1 MFFLDFLKSNLT
13 SRTLFFRPLTKV
25 EGELDFANQV
35 SRIQGEAVKEEENE
49 ENTADFEGFAQVT
62 EEEEEEELKASEKG
76 PVEFPGGKL
85 DSDVS
90 NSLNDDAVLPSN
102 ALDLRLEKER

>member
-1 MFFLDFLKSNLT
+1 MNK
-13 SRTLFFRPLTKV
+13 
-25 EGELDFANQV
+25 
-35 SRIQGEAVKEEENE
+35 KEEE
-49 ENTADFEGFAQVT
+49 ENTAVFEGSAKDT
-62 EEEEEEELKASEKG
+62 EEEEEEELKTSEKG
-76 PVEFPGGKL
+76 RVEFPGGKI

>member
-1 MFFLDFLKSNLT
+1 MNK
-13 SRTLFFRPLTKV
+13 K
-25 EGELDFANQV
+25 
-35 SRIQGEAVKEEENE
+35 ENE
-49 ENTADFEGFAQVT
+49 ENTDVFEGSAKDT

-76 PVEFPGGKL
+76 RVEFPGGKI

-102 ALDLRLEKER
+102 ALDLRLE

>member
-1 MFFLDFLKSNLT
+1 MAAFVE
-13 SRTLFFRPLTKV
+13 PLTKV
-25 EGELDFANQV
+25 EGELDLANEV
-35 SRIQGEAVKEEENE
+35 SKIEGEAVKEKEDEEK
-49 ENTADFEGFAQVT
+49 TGSFEGSAKDT

-76 PVEFPGGKL
+76 QEDSPRGKI

-102 ALDLRLEKER
+102 ALDLRLGKER

>member
-1 MFFLDFLKSNLT
+1 MKSNLT
-13 SRTLFFRPLTKV
+13 SRTLFFQPLTKV
-25 EGELDFANQV
+25 EGELDFANEV
-35 SRIQGEAVKEEENE
+35 SRIEGEAVNEKENE
-49 ENTADFEGFAQVT
+49 EITDVFEGSDT

-76 PVEFPGGKL
+76 RVEFPGGKI

-102 ALDLRLEKER
+102 ALDLRLDKKII